1 MITLYGPPY
10 MLFSA
15 MADLYVAQLDDSGTA
30 EPEVRTLDGQTLNL
44 AVGVVVREQLRLVE

>member
-1 MITLYGPPY
+1 MVTLYGPPC

-15 MADLYVAQLDDSGTA
+15 MADLYVAQLGDSGTA